1 MTATSLGQTSRR
13 PAPKIFG
20 SGPFAPN
27 HAWDRNFYLLYVGLA
42 WLGVLMGFVPEIVH
56 HVSAHEKPFPPIV
69 HVHAAVFMGWLALF
83 SVQVL
88 LIRTR
93 RLGIHRRLGYAMLA
107 WAAVMM
113 VLGPATALIADHGKI
128 GTPDADPGFL
138 SIQFTDIVAF
148 VGLLSAAVVFRDDA
162 PAHKRLVLMS
172 TIYITDAGFARW
184 LGGPIGKLAG
194 DTHFGMWASLYACT
208 ATLILGVGLYDLI
221 TRKRLHPAY
230 LAGLAWVA
238 AVQFTSVTLYF
249 TPAWK
254 ALAAGWI
261 AAA

>member
-1 MTATSLGQTSRR
+1 MTASSLGQTSHRL
-13 PAPKIFG
+13 APNP
-20 SGPFAPN
+20 GPFAPN
-27 HAWDRNFYLLYVGLA
+27 HPWDRNFYLLYVGLA
-42 WLGVLMGFVPEIVH
+42 WLGILSGFVPEIVH
-56 HVSAHEKPFPPIV
+56 HVAAREKPFPIIV
-69 HVHAAVFMGWLALF
+69 HFHAVAFMGWLALF
-83 SVQVL
+83 SAQVL

-93 RLGIHRRLGYAMLA
+93 RWEVHRKLGFAMLGLA
-107 WAAVMM
+107 GIMM

-148 VGLLSAAVVFRDDA
+148 VGLLSAAVVFRNTA
-162 PAHKRLVLMS
+162 PAHKRLVLMA

-184 LGGPIGKLAG
+184 LGGPIGKIVG
-194 DTHFGMWASLYACT
+194 HSHFGMWASLYACT
-208 ATLILGVGLYDLI
+208 AALMLGIGLYDLI

-238 AVQFTSVTLYF
+238 VIQFTSVTLYF

-254 ALAAGWI
+254 ALAASWI